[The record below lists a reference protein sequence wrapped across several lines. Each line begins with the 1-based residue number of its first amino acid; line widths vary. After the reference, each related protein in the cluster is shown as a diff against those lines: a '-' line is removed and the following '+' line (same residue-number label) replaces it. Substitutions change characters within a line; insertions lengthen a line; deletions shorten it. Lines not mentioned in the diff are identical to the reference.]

1 MAMQLIRGNI
11 SLGDCSPLTDLPLSE
26 TNSKSEK
33 NPSSNAA
40 SAWNGNCGD
49 AFLSD
54 VVGVEV
60 VGEGGAD
67 DDTDVLVDSAFAR
80 G

>member
-33 NPSSNAA
+33 NPSSKAA
-40 SAWNGNCGD
+40 SAWNGNCGA
-49 AFLSD
+49 AFLSE
-54 VVGVEV
+54 VVGVAV
-60 VGEGGAD
+60 VGEGGD
-67 DDTDVLVDSAFAR
+67 DDEVDVFVNSELAT